1 MPSRFQGGSGGM
13 AKYSKIAILFHW
25 LIAIL
30 IAANVLLANLA
41 EDLPRAARAAYM
53 SPHKAVGISILLLS
67 VGRILWR
74 LANRP
79 PAQPESVAGWQARAG
94 LAAHISFY
102 ILMIAM
108 PLTGWLMIG
117 ARGKAAPVDFFGL
130 FTLDLSI
137 GKNEMLAGLGNET
150 HEILATVLLVL
161 IALHVLGAL
170 KHQFVDKLPFIQ
182 RMWP

>member
-1 MPSRFQGGSGGM
+1 MPSLSIKGSDGM

-30 IAANVLLANLA
+30 IGANILLANLG

-53 SPHKAVGISILLLS
+53 SPHKAIGISILILTI
-67 VGRILWR
+67 GRILWR
-74 LANRP
+74 LTNRP
-79 PAQPESVAGWQARAG
+79 PALPNKVAGWQAKAG
-94 LAAHISFY
+94 HSVHILFY

-117 ARGKAAPVDFFGL
+117 ANGKAAPVDFFGL
-130 FTLDLSI
+130 FTIDMAV
-137 GKNEMLAGLGNET
+137 GKNAMLADIGHEG
-150 HEILATVLLVL
+150 HEILVAPLIVL
-161 IALHVLGAL
+161 IGLHILGAL
-170 KHQFVDKLPFIQ
+170 KHQFIDKIPFIQ

>member
-1 MPSRFQGGSGGM
+1 M

-30 IAANVLLANLA
+30 IGANILLANLG

-53 SPHKAVGISILLLS
+53 SPHKAIGISILILTI
-67 VGRILWR
+67 GRILWR
-74 LANRP
+74 LTHRP
-79 PAQPESVAGWQARAG
+79 PALPDKVAGWQAKAG
-94 LAAHISFY
+94 HSVHILFY

-117 ARGKAAPVDFFGL
+117 ANGKAAPVDFFGL
-130 FTLDLSI
+130 FTIDIAI
-137 GKNEMLAGLGNET
+137 GKNAMLADIG
-150 HEILATVLLVL
+150 HEGHELLAAPLIVL
-161 IALHVLGAL
+161 IGLHILGAL
-170 KHQFVDKLPFIQ
+170 KHQFIDKMPFVQ

>member
-1 MPSRFQGGSGGM
+1 M

-30 IAANVLLANLA
+30 IGANIVLANLA

-53 SPHKAVGISILLLS
+53 NPHKAIGISILLLT

-74 LANRP
+74 LTHRP
-79 PAQPESVAGWQARAG
+79 PALPDKITGWQAKAG
-94 LAAHISFY
+94 QSAHILFY
-102 ILMIAM
+102 VLMIVM

-117 ARGKAAPVDFFGL
+117 AKGNAAPVDFFGL
-130 FTLDLSI
+130 FTIDMAI
-137 GKNEMLAGLGNET
+137 GKNAMLAKIG
-150 HEILATVLLVL
+150 HEGHELLAAPLLVL
-161 IALHVLGAL
+161 IGLHVLGAL
-170 KHQFVDKLPFIQ
+170 KHQFIDKMPFVQ